1 MTSPSAKRD
10 LLNRYRQAWRH
21 SWRNRQAMDA
31 PPRLSHE
38 VQFLPAALAL
48 QEQPLHPA
56 PRIIQWIL
64 MAFAVLTLLW
74 ACVGEIDVV
83 ATASGKIVPNGKSKV
98 IQPSEVAVVKAI
110 HVHDGQTVKAGEL
123 LIELDTSMTGADV
136 ERLNSD
142 LLAAQVDSARAQAL
156 LNAIE
161 HNRAPTSLAQ
171 LIPQASAE
179 QQRAAQRWLQ
189 GQYLE
194 LASTLEQSAAAI
206 EQRNAEIQAAQS
218 SVASLQQSLPISR
231 ELAADYKRLLDKHYV
246 AKHAYLE
253 KEQLRL
259 DQERE
264 LSLQQSRVLE
274 LSAAKK
280 AAQSQQNSVIA
291 QTRRAMLDL
300 QHESEQR
307 AAALSQELKKAQQRD
322 RLMHLTA
329 PVAGTVQ
336 QLAIH
341 THGGVVTEAQ
351 PLMVIVPS
359 DQPVEVEAML
369 ENKDIGFV
377 RPGQAVEIKVET
389 FSFTKYGVV
398 DGTVV
403 SISDDAIEDE
413 KRGLVYSAR
422 IQLKQDSIQVGAN
435 KIALSP
441 GMAVRAE
448 VKTDKRKV
456 IDYFLSPLKQY
467 ANESLDER

>member
-1 MTSPSAKRD
+1 MSAKRD

-21 SWRNRQAMDA
+21 SWQNRKAMDA
-31 PPRLSHE
+31 PARLNHE

-48 QEQPLHPA
+48 QEQPVHPA
-56 PRIIQWIL
+56 PRHTQWTI
-64 MAFAVLTLLW
+64 MAFAALTLLW

-83 ATASGKIVPNGKSKV
+83 ATASGKIVPSGKSKV

-110 HVHDGQTVKAGEL
+110 HVYDGQQVKIGDL
-123 LIELDTSMTGADV
+123 LIELDTSMTGADI

-142 LLAAQVDSARAQAL
+142 LLAAQVDSARATAL
-156 LNAIE
+156 LEAIQTNAPP
-161 HNRAPTSLAQ
+161 ASLAQ
-171 LIPQASAE
+171 LIPHASAE
-179 QQRAAQRWLQ
+179 QQLAAQRWLQ

-194 LASTLEQSAAAI
+194 LQSTLEQSAAAI
-206 EQRNAEIQAAQS
+206 EQRSAEMQAAQS
-218 SVASLQQSLPISR
+218 TVASLQQSLPITR
-231 ELAADYKRLLDKHYV
+231 ELTADYKRLLDKQFI

-253 KEQLRL
+253 KQQILL

-264 LSLQQSRVLE
+264 LGTQQSRVRE

-307 AAALSQELKKAQQRD
+307 AAALTQEVKKALQRD
-322 RLMHLTA
+322 SLRRLTA

-341 THGGVVTEAQ
+341 TNGGVVTEAQ

-377 RPGQAVEIKVET
+377 RAGQTVEIKVET

-403 SISDDAIEDE
+403 SISNDAIEDE
-413 KRGLVYSAR
+413 RLGLVYSAR
-422 IQLKQDSIQVGAN
+422 IQLKKNTIQVGEN
-435 KIALSP
+435 LIALSP

-456 IDYFLSPLKQY
+456 IDYFLSPLKQHT
-467 ANESLDER
+467 AESLSER

>member
-1 MTSPSAKRD
+1 MSAKRD
-10 LLNRYRQAWRH
+10 LINRYRQAWRH
-21 SWRNRQAMDA
+21 SWKNRKAMDA
-31 PPRLSHE
+31 PARLNHE

-48 QEQPLHPA
+48 QEQPVHPA
-56 PRIIQWIL
+56 PRYIQWTI
-64 MAFAVLTLLW
+64 MAFAALTLLW

-83 ATASGKIVPNGKSKV
+83 ATASGKIVPSGKSKV

-110 HVHDGQTVKAGEL
+110 HVYDGQQVKVGDL

-136 ERLNSD
+136 QRLNSD
-142 LLAAQVDSARAQAL
+142 LLAAQVDIARATAL
-156 LNAIE
+156 LEAIQTS
-161 HNRAPTSLAQ
+161 APPASLAQ

-179 QQRAAQRWLQ
+179 QQLAAQRWLQ

-194 LASTLEQSAAAI
+194 LQSTLEQSAAAI

-218 SVASLQQSLPISR
+218 TVASLELSLPITR
-231 ELAADYKRLLDKHYV
+231 ELAADYKRLLERQFV

-253 KEQLRL
+253 KEQIRL

-264 LSLQQSRVLE
+264 LSIQQSRVRE

-300 QHESEQR
+300 QHESQQR
-307 AAALSQELKKAQQRD
+307 AAALIQELKKAQQRD
-322 RLMHLTA
+322 SLMRLTA
-329 PVAGTVQ
+329 PVDGTVQ

-341 THGGVVTEAQ
+341 TNGGVVTEAQ

-377 RPGQAVEIKVET
+377 RPGQTVEIKVET

-398 DGTVV
+398 DGVV
-403 SISDDAIEDE
+403 QSISNDAIEDE
-413 KRGLVYSAR
+413 RLGLVYSAR
-422 IQLKQDSIQVGAN
+422 IQLKKNTIQVGEN
-435 KIALSP
+435 LIALSP

-456 IDYFLSPLKQY
+456 INYFLSPLQQH
-467 ANESLDER
+467 AAESLSER

>member
-1 MTSPSAKRD
+1 MSAKRD
-10 LLNRYRQAWRH
+10 LINRYRQAWRH
-21 SWRNRQAMDA
+21 SWKNRKAMDA
-31 PPRLSHE
+31 PARLNHE

-48 QEQPLHPA
+48 QEQPVHPA
-56 PRIIQWIL
+56 PRYIQWTI
-64 MAFAVLTLLW
+64 MAFAALTLLW

-83 ATASGKIVPNGKSKV
+83 ATASGKIVPSGKSKV

-110 HVHDGQTVKAGEL
+110 HVYDGQQVKVGDL

-156 LNAIE
+156 LDAIQ
-161 HNRAPTSLAQ
+161 HNRAPASLAQ

-179 QQRAAQRWLQ
+179 QQLAAQRWLQ

-194 LASTLEQSAAAI
+194 LQSTLEQSAAAI
-206 EQRNAEIQAAQS
+206 EQRSAEIQAAQS
-218 SVASLQQSLPISR
+218 TVASLELSLPITR
-231 ELAADYKRLLDKHYV
+231 ELAADYKRLLDKQFV

-253 KEQLRL
+253 KQQILL

-264 LSLQQSRVLE
+264 LGTQQSRVRE
-274 LSAAKK
+274 LNAAKK
-280 AAQSQQNSVIA
+280 AAQSQQSSVIA

-307 AAALSQELKKAQQRD
+307 AAALTQELKKAQQRD
-322 RLMHLTA
+322 SLRRLTA
-329 PVAGTVQ
+329 PVDGTVQ

-341 THGGVVTEAQ
+341 TSGGVVTEAQ

-377 RPGQAVEIKVET
+377 RPGQEVEIKVET
-389 FSFTKYGVV
+389 FTFTKYGVIE
-398 DGTVV
+398 GEVV
-403 SISDDAIEDE
+403 SISSDAIEDE
-413 KRGLVYSAR
+413 KLGLVYSAR
-422 IQLKQDSIQVGAN
+422 IQLKSDKIQVGGN
-435 KIALSP
+435 QIALSP
-441 GMAVRAE
+441 GMAVRVE
-448 VKTDKRKV
+448 VKTGKRRV
-456 IDYFLSPLKQY
+456 IDYFLSPLQQH
-467 ANESLDER
+467 AAESLNER